1 MTSHLQPNQMTFP
14 QTLSAWEDYSPCS
27 RVAVELQGGGTQVP
41 VDVQITR
48 ELQRGRRLRRLA
60 WIMSPLV
67 AWLWVRI
74 LSGNPVSPGWPQ
86 LPPEAIYWLPGVFII
101 LLLGVVLIGPMLG
114 NGRSPEIVFLPEQI
128 DISFADVKGLGPVLP
143 EVRHT
148 LDVFLNH
155 QQFRDKMGGQP
166 RRGILFEGPP
176 GTGKTHTAKALAK
189 EAGVPFLF
197 VSSTAFQSMWYG
209 ATARKIRSY
218 FRRLRKVAR
227 QEGGAIGFI
236 EEFDAIGGRRGGM
249 SRASFDPAV
258 SKASISEG
266 TGGVVNELLVQ
277 MQSFDDPP
285 RGTRFANALRR
296 TANKFLP
303 QHRHFKSSKP
313 QFANILLIGATN
325 RADQLDPALLRP
337 GRFDRIFH
345 FALPARKQRRELI
358 DFFLETKVHDPSMDD
373 VAREDLAATT
383 MGYSPASLERL
394 FDEALLFALRDKR
407 GSLSV
412 SDLRRARMDVEIGL
426 AEPTEY
432 TIEERDSIAVHESGH
447 AVVAYLAGK
456 GRRMNLLSIVKRKD
470 ALGLLAHTETEER
483 YTKRRSET
491 VALMQIALGGMVA
504 EELFYGESGTGPAG
518 DLATATNIAVE
529 MIGSLGM
536 GDSLISFSAVDR
548 GIAGGNLGASV
559 LADEKARTAVDSLLT
574 EQKAVVTALLRDNRH
589 LIEALRD
596 ELLEKDELVEREI
609 VDVLDKA
616 RERHGATVDL
626 TKV

>member
-1 MTSHLQPNQMTFP
+1 M
-14 QTLSAWEDYSPCS
+14 
-27 RVAVELQGGGTQVP
+27 P

-48 ELQRGRRLRRLA
+48 ELQRRRRLRRIA
-60 WIMSPLV
+60 WVLFPLV
-67 AWLWVRI
+67 AWLWLRI
-74 LSGNPVSPGWPQ
+74 MSGNPVSPGWPK
-86 LPPEAIYWLPGVFII
+86 LPAEAMFWLPGILIV
-101 LLLGVVLIGPMLG
+101 LLLGLVLVVPMMT
-114 NGRSPEIVFLPEQI
+114 NGRSPETVFLPEQI
-128 DISFADVKGLGPVLP
+128 DVSFADVKGLGPVLP

-155 QQFRDKMGGQP
+155 QRFRDQMGGQP
-166 RRGILFEGPP
+166 RRGVLFEGPP

-227 QEGGAIGFI
+227 EEGGAIGFI

-249 SRASFDPAV
+249 NRSEPTDPGLNRSAV
-258 SKASISEG
+258 SEG

-285 RGTRFANALRR
+285 RSTRFANWMRR
-296 TANKFLP
+296 TANKVLP
-303 QHRHFKSSKP
+303 PHRQFKTSAP
-313 QFANILLIGATN
+313 QFANVLLIGATN

-337 GRFDRIFH
+337 GRFDRVFH
-345 FALPARKQRRELI
+345 FGLPARAERRELI
-358 DFFLETKVHDPSMDD
+358 DFFLETKRHDHSLDD
-373 VAREDLAATT
+373 VTRDDLAATT

-394 FDEALLFALRDKR
+394 FDEALLFALREER
-407 GSLSV
+407 SALTAI
-412 SDLRRARMDVEIGL
+412 DLRKARMDIEIGL

-432 TIEERDSIAVHESGH
+432 TAEERETIAIHESGH

-456 GRRMNLLSIVKRKD
+456 GRKMNLLSIVKRKD

-491 VALMQIALGGMVA
+491 TALIQIALGGMVA

-518 DLATATNIAVE
+518 DLAAATNIAVE
-529 MIGSLGM
+529 MIGSLGL
-536 GDSLISFSAVDR
+536 GESLISFRAVDQGLVGGNLVATVLADDKARDAVDR
-548 GIAGGNLGASV
+548 
-559 LADEKARTAVDSLLT
+559 LLR
-574 EQKAVVTALLRDNRH
+574 EQKEVVTVLLRDNRH

-596 ELLEKDELVEREI
+596 ALLDQDELAEREI
-609 VDVLDKA
+609 LEVLDGA
-616 RERHGATVDL
+616 RDRHGTTVDL
-626 TKV
+626 TRV

>member
-1 MTSHLQPNQMTFP
+1 M
-14 QTLSAWEDYSPCS
+14 
-27 RVAVELQGGGTQVP
+27 P
-41 VDVQITR
+41 VDVERSR
-48 ELQRGRRLRRLA
+48 ERQRRRRLRR
-60 WIMSPLV
+60 V
-67 AWLWVRI
+67 AWVMAPVVTWLWLRI
-74 LSGNPVSPGWPQ
+74 LSGSPVSPGWPQ
-86 LPPEAIYWLPGVFII
+86 LPPEAVYWLPGVFII
-101 LLLGVVLIGPMLG
+101 LLLGVVIIAPMLG
-114 NGRSPEIVFLPEQI
+114 NGRSPEVIFLPEQI

-148 LDVFLNH
+148 LEVFLNH
-155 QQFRDKMGGQP
+155 QRFRDQMGGQP

-249 SRASFDPAV
+249 NRTVATDPAV
-258 SKASISEG
+258 SRSAIAEG

-285 RGTRFANALRR
+285 RSTRFGNALKR
-296 TANKFLP
+296 TVNKFLP
-303 QHRHFKSSKP
+303 SHRHLKTSKP

-337 GRFDRIFH
+337 GRFDRILH
-345 FALPARKQRRELI
+345 FALPARKERRELI
-358 DFFLETKVHDPSMDD
+358 DFFLKTKVHDITVND
-373 VAREDLAATT
+373 VARDDLAATT

-394 FDEALLFALRDKR
+394 FDEALLFALRDERKA
-407 GSLSV
+407 LSV
-412 SDLRRARMDVEIGL
+412 TDLRRARLDVEIGL

-432 TIEERDSIAVHESGH
+432 TPDERENIAVHESGH

-456 GRRMNLLSIVKRKD
+456 GRKMNLLSIVKRKD

-491 VALMQIALGGMVA
+491 LSLIQIALGGMVA

-518 DLATATNIAVE
+518 DLATATSIAVE
-529 MIGSLGM
+529 MIGSLGL
-536 GDSLISFSAVDR
+536 GGSLISFRAVDQ
-548 GIAGGNLGASV
+548 GVIGGNLVATV
-559 LADEKARTAVDSLLT
+559 LADEKAREAVDTLLT
-574 EQKAVVTALLRDNRH
+574 EQKAVVTTLLRDNRH
-589 LIEALRD
+589 LIAALRD
-596 ELLEKDELVEREI
+596 ALLDRDELAEREI
-609 VDVLDKA
+609 LEVLDES
-616 RERHGATVDL
+616 RDRHGISVDL
-626 TKV
+626 TNV

>member
-1 MTSHLQPNQMTFP
+1 
-14 QTLSAWEDYSPCS
+14 
-27 RVAVELQGGGTQVP
+27 
-41 VDVQITR
+41 
-48 ELQRGRRLRRLA
+48 
-60 WIMSPLV
+60 
-67 AWLWVRI
+67 
-74 LSGNPVSPGWPQ
+74 
-86 LPPEAIYWLPGVFII
+86 
-101 LLLGVVLIGPMLG
+101 
-114 NGRSPEIVFLPEQI
+114 
-128 DISFADVKGLGPVLP
+128 
-143 EVRHT
+143 
-148 LDVFLNH
+148 
-155 QQFRDKMGGQP
+155 
-166 RRGILFEGPP
+166 
-176 GTGKTHTAKALAK
+176 
-189 EAGVPFLF
+189 
-197 VSSTAFQSMWYG
+197 MWYG

-249 SRASFDPAV
+249 SRASLDPAV
-258 SKASISEG
+258 SKGSISEG

-296 TANKFLP
+296 T

-345 FALPARKQRRELI
+345 FALPARKQRLELI
-358 DFFLETKVHDPSMDD
+358 DFFLETKVHDASMDA

-394 FDEALLFALRDKR
+394 FDEALLFALREKR

-456 GRRMNLLSIVKRKD
+456 GRKMNLLSIIKRKD

-504 EELFYGESGTGPAG
+504 EELFYGESGTGAAG

-529 MIGSLGM
+529 MIGALGM

-548 GIAGGNLGASV
+548 GIVGGNLGASV

>member
-1 MTSHLQPNQMTFP
+1 MT
-14 QTLSAWEDYSPCS
+14 
-27 RVAVELQGGGTQVP
+27 
-41 VDVQITR
+41 
-48 ELQRGRRLRRLA
+48 
-60 WIMSPLV
+60 PLV
-67 AWLWVRI
+67 AWLWLRI
-74 LSGNPVSPGWPQ
+74 LGGSPVSPGWPR
-86 LPPEAIYWLPGVFII
+86 LPAEAMFWLPGVVII
-101 LLLGVVLIGPMLG
+101 LLLGVVIIAPMLG
-114 NGRSPEIVFLPEQI
+114 NGRSPEVIFLPEQI
-128 DISFADVKGLGPVLP
+128 DVSFADVKGLGPVLP

-155 QQFRDKMGGQP
+155 QRFRDQMGGQP

-197 VSSTAFQSMWYG
+197 VSSTSFQSMWYG

-249 SRASFDPAV
+249 NRTVAPDPSVSRSTVA
-258 SKASISEG
+258 EG

-285 RGTRFANALRR
+285 RSTRFGNALRR

-303 QHRHFKSSKP
+303 SHRHLKTSKP
-313 QFANILLIGATN
+313 QFTNILLIGATN

-337 GRFDRIFH
+337 GRFDRVFH
-345 FALPARKQRRELI
+345 FPLPARKERRELI
-358 DFFLETKVHDPSMDD
+358 DFFLETKSHDITVDD
-373 VAREDLAATT
+373 IARDDLAATT

-394 FDEALLFALRDKR
+394 FDEALLFTLRDDR
-407 GSLSV
+407 DAMTV
-412 SDLRRARMDVEIGL
+412 ADLRRARVDVEIGL

-432 TIEERDSIAVHESGH
+432 TPYERERIAVHESGH
-447 AVVAYLAGK
+447 AAVTYVAGK
-456 GRRMNLLSIVKRKD
+456 GRKMNLLSIVKRKN

-483 YTKRRSET
+483 FTKGRSET
-491 VALMQIALGGMVA
+491 LSLIQIALGGMVA
-504 EELFYGESGTGPAG
+504 EELFYGESGTGAAD
-518 DLATATNIAVE
+518 DLASATKIAVE
-529 MIGSLGM
+529 MIGSLGL
-536 GDSLISFSAVDR
+536 GRSLISFRAVDQ
-548 GIAGGNLGASV
+548 GIVSGNLVATV
-559 LADEKARTAVDSLLT
+559 LADNKARDAVDALLA
-574 EQKAVVTALLRDNRH
+574 EQKAVVTTLLRDNRH

-596 ELLEKDELVEREI
+596 KLLDQDELVEREI
-609 VDVLDKA
+609 LDTLEAA
-616 RERHGATVDL
+616 RDRHGASVDL

>member
-1 MTSHLQPNQMTFP
+1 
-14 QTLSAWEDYSPCS
+14 
-27 RVAVELQGGGTQVP
+27 
-41 VDVQITR
+41 
-48 ELQRGRRLRRLA
+48 
-60 WIMSPLV
+60 MSPLV
-67 AWLWVRI
+67 AWLWLRI
-74 LSGNPVSPGWPQ
+74 ISGSPVSPGWPD
-86 LPPEAIYWLPGVFII
+86 LPPEAVYWLPGVFII
-101 LLLGVVLIGPMLG
+101 LLLGVVLIVPMLG
-114 NGRSPEIVFLPEQI
+114 NGRSPEVIFLPEQI
-128 DISFADVKGLGPVLP
+128 DVSFDDVKGLGPVLS

-155 QQFRDKMGGQP
+155 QRFRDQMGGQP

-176 GTGKTHTAKALAK
+176 GTGKTHTAKALAH

-249 SRASFDPAV
+249 NRAVVGDPSLSRSA
-258 SKASISEG
+258 ISEG

-285 RGTRFANALRR
+285 RSTRFSNALKRA
-296 TANKFLP
+296 ANRFLP
-303 QHRHFKSSKP
+303 QHRHFKTSKP

-337 GRFDRIFH
+337 GRFDRSFH
-345 FALPARKQRRELI
+345 FALPARAQRRELI
-358 DFFLETKVHDPSMDD
+358 DFFLETKASDLSVDD
-373 VAREDLAATT
+373 VARADLAATT
-383 MGYSPASLERL
+383 MGYSPASIERL
-394 FDEALLFALRDKR
+394 FDEALLFALRDQR
-407 GSLSV
+407 DALSV
-412 SDLRRARMDVEIGL
+412 VDLRRARLDVEIGL

-432 TIEERDSIAVHESGH
+432 TAEERESIAVHESGH

-456 GRRMNLLSIVKRKD
+456 GRKMNLLSIIKRKD

-491 VALMQIALGGMVA
+491 LALMQIALGGMVA

-536 GDSLISFSAVDR
+536 GASLISFRAVDS
-548 GIAGGNLGASV
+548 GIVGGNFVAAV
-559 LADEKARTAVDSLLT
+559 LADTKARDAVDSLLN
-574 EQKAVVTALLRDNRH
+574 EQKAVVTTLLRDNRH
-589 LIEALRD
+589 LIEALRNALLDRD
-596 ELLEKDELVEREI
+596 ELAEREI
-609 VDVLDKA
+609 LEVLDSA
-616 RERHGATVDL
+616 RDRDGATIDL

>member
-1 MTSHLQPNQMTFP
+1 M
-14 QTLSAWEDYSPCS
+14 A
-27 RVAVELQGGGTQVP
+27 
-41 VDVQITR
+41 
-48 ELQRGRRLRRLA
+48 
-60 WIMSPLV
+60 PLV
-67 AWLWVRI
+67 AWLWLRI
-74 LSGNPVSPGWPQ
+74 LGGSPVSPGWPR
-86 LPPEAIYWLPGVFII
+86 LPAEAMFWLPGVVII
-101 LLLGVVLIGPMLG
+101 LLLGVVIIVPMLG
-114 NGRSPEIVFLPEQI
+114 NGRSPEVIFLPEQI
-128 DISFADVKGLGPVLP
+128 DVSFADVKGLGPVLP

-155 QQFRDKMGGQP
+155 QRFRDQMGGQP

-197 VSSTAFQSMWYG
+197 VSSTSFQSMWYG

-236 EEFDAIGGRRGGM
+236 EEFDAIGGRRGGIN
-249 SRASFDPAV
+249 RTVTPDPAV
-258 SKASISEG
+258 SRSTVSEG

-285 RGTRFANALRR
+285 RSTRFGNALRR

-303 QHRHFKSSKP
+303 SHRHLKTSKP

-337 GRFDRIFH
+337 GRFDRVFH
-345 FALPARKQRRELI
+345 FPLPARKERRELI
-358 DFFLETKVHDPSMDD
+358 DFFLKTKSHDITVDD
-373 VAREDLAATT
+373 IARDDLAATT

-394 FDEALLFALRDKR
+394 FDEALLFTLRDDR
-407 GSLSV
+407 DAMTV
-412 SDLRRARMDVEIGL
+412 ADLRRARVDMEIGL

-432 TIEERDSIAVHESGH
+432 TPDEREHIAVHESGH
-447 AVVAYLAGK
+447 AAVAYVAGK
-456 GRRMNLLSIVKRKD
+456 GRKMNLLSIIKRKN

-483 YTKRRSET
+483 FTKGRSET
-491 VALMQIALGGMVA
+491 LSLIQIALGGMVA
-504 EELFYGESGTGPAG
+504 EELFYGESGTGAAD
-518 DLATATNIAVE
+518 DLATATNIAAE
-529 MIGSLGM
+529 MIGSLGL
-536 GDSLISFSAVDR
+536 GRSLISFRAVDQ
-548 GIAGGNLGASV
+548 GIVGGNLVATV
-559 LADEKARTAVDSLLT
+559 LADDKARDAVDALLT

-596 ELLEKDELVEREI
+596 KLLDQDELVEREI
-609 VDVLDKA
+609 LDTLEAA
-616 RERHGATVDL
+616 RDRHGASVDL

>member
-1 MTSHLQPNQMTFP
+1 
-14 QTLSAWEDYSPCS
+14 
-27 RVAVELQGGGTQVP
+27 
-41 VDVQITR
+41 
-48 ELQRGRRLRRLA
+48 
-60 WIMSPLV
+60 MSPLV
-67 AWLWVRI
+67 AWLWLRI
-74 LSGNPVSPGWPQ
+74 ISGSPVSPGWPD
-86 LPPEAIYWLPGVFII
+86 LPPEAVYWLPGVFII
-101 LLLGVVLIGPMLG
+101 LLLGVVLIVPMLG
-114 NGRSPEIVFLPEQI
+114 NGRSPEVIFLPEQI
-128 DISFADVKGLGPVLP
+128 DVSFDDVKGLGPVLS

-155 QQFRDKMGGQP
+155 QRFRDQMGGQP

-176 GTGKTHTAKALAK
+176 GTGKTHTAKALAH

-249 SRASFDPAV
+249 NRAVVGDPSLSRSA
-258 SKASISEG
+258 ISEG

-285 RGTRFANALRR
+285 RSTRFGNALKRA
-296 TANKFLP
+296 ANRFLP
-303 QHRHFKSSKP
+303 QHRHFKTSKP

-337 GRFDRIFH
+337 GRFDRSFH
-345 FALPARKQRRELI
+345 FALPARAQRRELI
-358 DFFLETKVHDPSMDD
+358 DFFLETKVHDLSVDD
-373 VAREDLAATT
+373 IARADLAATT
-383 MGYSPASLERL
+383 IGYSPASIERL

-407 GSLSV
+407 DALSV
-412 SDLRRARMDVEIGL
+412 IDLRRARLDVEIGL

-432 TIEERDSIAVHESGH
+432 TAEERESIAVHESGH

-456 GRRMNLLSIVKRKD
+456 GRKMNLLSIIKRKD

-491 VALMQIALGGMVA
+491 LALMQIALGGMVA

-518 DLATATNIAVE
+518 DLTTATNIAVE

-536 GDSLISFSAVDR
+536 GASLISFRAVDS
-548 GIAGGNLGASV
+548 GIVGGNLVAAV
-559 LADEKARTAVDSLLT
+559 LADTKARDAVDSLLN
-574 EQKAVVTALLRDNRH
+574 EQKAVVTTLLRDNRH
-589 LIEALRD
+589 LIEALRNALLDRD
-596 ELLEKDELVEREI
+596 ELAEREI
-609 VDVLDKA
+609 LEVLDSA
-616 RERHGATVDL
+616 RDRDGATIDL